1 MFSGAPRWFE
11 CDSQKED
18 NEEIRVVCGWKL
30 DWPDDN
36 DNIAL
41 SAQTVNSDVGGDDD
55 DRHQLL
61 CAAIAM
67 KC

>member
-1 MFSGAPRWFE
+1 MPYEMWE
-11 CDSQKED
+11 TKKED

-41 SAQTVNSDVGGDDD
+41 SAQTVCGGNTYGGFTY
-55 DRHQLL
+55 R
-61 CAAIAM
+61 
-67 KC
+67 